1 MSPRFTVAIILSLV
15 AAGSP
20 LRAQVQIPLE
30 IFASNQIGISVQL
43 GTASTPFT
51 YLLDTGSVGFLSASG
66 NSSAWTGAFET
77 ISPTESFNIS
87 YGGGGLQYTGQVA
100 HTTVTFQTV
109 GGGSLQVSN
118 VRMGAIT
125 NEPYAGWNANINQ
138 IPPVAP
144 ENGRFFGTMGAGLN
158 KSEPGNGDFTSIL
171 GQIPLAPGLTKGFV
185 IHTGGAASTSATL
198 TVGLSDEM
206 INSFPI
212 LLAMNPSIGTFTNDN
227 GTSVNLYPQ
236 AQTTANYTITKGI
249 HHYETTANL
258 IMDTGGLDTYLTTGT
273 DINPPNSLLSND
285 QSQIVDGASFT
296 VNVGATQNP
305 ITSITGQPLNW
316 VIDPTGSTAYD
327 NLITVFSGSSVGSL
341 NSGIPLFY
349 NYDVMFDTENGII
362 GLRAIPE
369 PSSLA
374 LAASGVTGILF
385 LLRRIRQRGRA
396 AGH

>member
-1 MSPRFTVAIILSLV
+1 M
-15 AAGSP
+15 AAVFP
-20 LRAQVQIPLE
+20 LRAQVEIPLQ
-30 IFASNQIGISVQL
+30 IFASNQIGISVRL
-43 GTASTPFT
+43 GTAPDPFT

-77 ISPTESFNIS
+77 VSPTESFNIS

-109 GGGSLQVSN
+109 GGGTLPVAN

-125 NEPYAGWNANINQ
+125 NEPYAGWNSNINQ

-158 KSEPGNGDFTSIL
+158 KSETGNGDFTSIL

-185 IHTGGAASTSATL
+185 IHTGGAGSTSATL
-198 TVGLSDEM
+198 TVGLSEAM
-206 INSFPI
+206 IHSFPI
-212 LLAMNPSIGTFTNDN
+212 LIAMNPSIGSFTNDN
-227 GTSVNLYPQ
+227 GTTVNLYPQ

-273 DINPPNSLLSND
+273 DIDPPNSLLSND
-285 QSQIVDGASFT
+285 QSQIVDGASFA

-305 ITSITGQPLNW
+305 LTSLPGQPLSW

-327 NLITVFSGSSVGSL
+327 NLISVFSGSSVGSL
-341 NSGIPLFY
+341 NTGIPLFY

-369 PSSLA
+369 PSALA
-374 LAASGVTGILF
+374 LTALG
-385 LLRRIRQRGRA
+385 A
-396 AGH
+396 AGIFLCTRHRKRRNESEGN